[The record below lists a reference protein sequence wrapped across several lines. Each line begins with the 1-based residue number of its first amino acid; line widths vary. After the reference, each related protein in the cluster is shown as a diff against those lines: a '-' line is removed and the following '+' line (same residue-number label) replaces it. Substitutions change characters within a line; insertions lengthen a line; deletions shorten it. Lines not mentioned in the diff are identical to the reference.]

1 MPWNGLVMRPGAN
14 LGATCPAPPSPL
26 AQQGKMSA
34 TMYFLIGEPT
44 SMIKEKQVNK
54 NYQKAKYQEEQV
66 ISFGDFL

>member
-1 MPWNGLVMRPGAN
+1 
-14 LGATCPAPPSPL
+14 
-26 AQQGKMSA
+26 MSA
-34 TMYFLIGEPT
+34 AMYFLIGELA